1 MKKRNWNKQGEKKTS
16 RKRENIGYRIKL
28 HNDNNNNEITS
39 EMVRCCIPKTTK
51 GGMKKQEFLEIQTV
65 NQNKN
70 LNRDVISEELRDF
83 L

>member
-1 MKKRNWNKQGEKKTS
+1 MKKRLQE
-16 RKRENIGYRIKL
+16 RENIGYRIKL
-28 HNDNNNNEITS
+28 HNDNNDNEITS